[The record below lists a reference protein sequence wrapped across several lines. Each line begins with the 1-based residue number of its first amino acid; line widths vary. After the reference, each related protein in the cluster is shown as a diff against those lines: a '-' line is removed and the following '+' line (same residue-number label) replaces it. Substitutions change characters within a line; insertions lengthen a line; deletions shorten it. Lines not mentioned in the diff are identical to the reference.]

1 MLGCMLQAEPDEA
14 ISAQRKAI
22 MNWKDI
28 SHRLFVGGYVDLL
41 NEGRPNVPND
51 SEASVTNYLRGR
63 IKFVSS
69 LHNLPAFH
77 IGSVKKFDKHLHR
90 WKSFLTKPTFTLR
103 LSDFNR
109 HHGLL
114 NPIQLNKGTLLM
126 NTLNGITAL
135 IYPIGIK
142 PPKRSPFVK
151 SGKKEIINLLKEKR
165 N

>member
-1 MLGCMLQAEPDEA
+1 MLQAEPNETT
-14 ISAQRKAI
+14 SAQRKAT

-28 SHRLFVGGYVDLL
+28 PYRLFVGGYVDLL

-51 SEASVTNYLRGR
+51 SGASVTKYLRGR
-63 IKFVSS
+63 IKFISS
-69 LHNLPAFH
+69 LHHLPAFH
-77 IGSVKKFDKHLHR
+77 IGGVKKFDKHLHR
-90 WKSFLTKPTFTLR
+90 WKNFITKPKFILK

-114 NPIQLNKGTLLM
+114 NPVQLNKGTLLM

-135 IYPIGIK
+135 IYPSGTK
-142 PPKRSPFVK
+142 PPKRSPFAK
-151 SGKKEIINLLKEKR
+151 SGKKEIIDLLKEKR